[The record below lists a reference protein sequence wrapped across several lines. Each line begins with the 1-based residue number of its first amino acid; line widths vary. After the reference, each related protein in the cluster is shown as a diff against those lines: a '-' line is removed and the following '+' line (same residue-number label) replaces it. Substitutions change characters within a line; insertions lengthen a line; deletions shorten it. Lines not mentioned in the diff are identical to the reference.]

1 MKLEQIANK
10 IVSVVNANDSVNLAI
25 RHMWQF
31 NIRHLPVVR
40 ENVPVGMV
48 SERDVLFHVC
58 WLDHTTWAKGQV
70 PATGTSRVDHIM
82 TRPVVA
88 LAPDD
93 PIEKAARVMVNKKIS
108 SLAVVV
114 HDHIVGIVT
123 ETDFLRCYNDEN
135 SPVPSQNFRRRSVE
149 EFMSPHVFSA
159 RPDDA
164 ALTAIRLMR
173 DKQVRHLAV
182 IDDDG
187 LVGIISD
194 RDVLRG
200 NPRAVSKQAISAS
213 QLRVSP
219 QVLVDGIMT
228 KQPQVVSKTDTL
240 AQAASIMVQHKIGAL
255 PVLDNG
261 KLSGIITE
269 TDLLTAFVA
278 DCK

>member
-1 MKLEQIANK
+1 
-10 IVSVVNANDSVNLAI
+10 
-25 RHMWQF
+25 
-31 NIRHLPVVR
+31 
-40 ENVPVGMV
+40 
-48 SERDVLFHVC
+48 
-58 WLDHTTWAKGQV
+58 
-70 PATGTSRVDHIM
+70 
-82 TRPVVA
+82 
-88 LAPDD
+88 
-93 PIEKAARVMVNKKIS
+93 
-108 SLAVVV
+108 
-114 HDHIVGIVT
+114 
-123 ETDFLRCYNDEN
+123 
-135 SPVPSQNFRRRSVE
+135 
-149 EFMSPHVFSA
+149 MSPHVFSA